1 MSHFLALSDIL
12 LAFLEKTTQK
22 RWKRGL
28 ANASQQDFTASI
40 PLFTKKSHF
49 AETKNYFTE
58 TKKLRRFL
66 PQTEKS
72 TQFLFYG
79 RNYWIFA
86 IECGAPSTKNLSD
99 FSLDDEV
106 NVAVQRLLYLFIF
119 PVIEQRNSLVVQTL
133 HGLLSIGDA
142 TIFQREINHG

>member
-1 MSHFLALSDIL
+1 MIFLPALLRKNDS
-12 LAFLEKTTQK
+12 K

-49 AETKNYFTE
+49 AEA
-58 TKKLRRFL
+58 KKLRRFL

-72 TQFLFYG
+72 TQFLFFG
-79 RNYWIFA
+79 RNYWVFA
-86 IECGAPSTKNLSD
+86 IECGSPSTKNLSD
-99 FSLDDEV
+99 FSLNDEV
-106 NVAVQRLLYLFIF
+106 NVAVQRLLDLFIF
-119 PVIEQRNSLVVQTL
+119 PGIEQRNSLVVQTL

>member
-12 LAFLEKTTQK
+12 LAFLEKKTQNV
-22 RWKRGL
+22 G
-28 ANASQQDFTASI
+28 NAGWQTLPNKTFTASI
-40 PLFTKKSHF
+40 PLFTKKAISLKQK
-49 AETKNYFTE
+49 TISLKQ
-58 TKKLRRFL
+58 KLRRFL

-72 TQFLFYG
+72 TQFLFFG

-106 NVAVQRLLYLFIF
+106 NVAVQRLLDLFIF
-119 PVIEQRNSLVVQTL
+119 PVIKQRNSFVMQTL

>member
-12 LAFLEKTTQK
+12 LALLRKNDSK

-40 PLFTKKSHF
+40 PLFTKKTISLKQK
-49 AETKNYFTE
+49 AISLKP
-58 TKKLRRFL
+58 KKLRRFL

-72 TQFLFYG
+72 TQFLFFG
-79 RNYWIFA
+79 RSYWIFA
-86 IECGAPSTKNLSD
+86 IECSTPSTKNLSD
-99 FSLDDEV
+99 FSLNDEV
-106 NVAVQRLLYLFIF
+106 NVAVQRLLDLFIF
-119 PVIEQRNSLVVQTL
+119 PVVEQRNSLVVQTL

>member
-12 LAFLEKTTQK
+12 LAFFRKKDSK

-28 ANASQQDFTASI
+28 ANASQQDFYRFHPA
-40 PLFTKKSHF
+40 FHEKNHF
-49 AETKNYFTE
+49 AEAKNISLKQKNCVGFFL
-58 TKKLRRFL
+58 KRRNRRNFL
-66 PQTEKS
+66 C
-72 TQFLFYG
+72 YG
-79 RNYWIFA
+79 RIYWVLA
-86 IECGAPSTKNLSD
+86 IECGTPSTKNLSD

-106 NVAVQRLLYLFIF
+106 NVAVQRLLDLFIF
-119 PVIEQRNSLVVQTL
+119 PVIKQRNSFVVQTL

>member
-1 MSHFLALSDIL
+1 M
-12 LAFLEKTTQK
+12 
-22 RWKRGL
+22 

-40 PLFTKKSHF
+40 PLFTKKAISLKQKNHF
-49 AETKNYFTE
+49 AEAKNHFTE

-72 TQFLFYG
+72 TQFFFFG
-79 RNYWIFA
+79 RSYWIFA
-86 IECGAPSTKNLSD
+86 IECGSPSTKNLSD
-99 FSLDDEV
+99 FSLDDEI
-106 NVAVQRLLYLFIF
+106 NVAVQRLLNLFIF

>member
-40 PLFTKKSHF
+40 PLFTKKAISLKQKTISLKQK
-49 AETKNYFTE
+49 AISLKP
-58 TKKLRRFL
+58 KKLRRFL

-72 TQFLFYG
+72 TQFLFFG
-79 RNYWIFA
+79 RNYWVFA
-86 IECGAPSTKNLSD
+86 IECGSPSTKNLSD
-99 FSLDDEV
+99 FLLDDEV

-119 PVIEQRNSLVVQTL
+119 PVVE
-133 HGLLSIGDA
+133 
-142 TIFQREINHG
+142 

>member
-1 MSHFLALSDIL
+1 METRVGERFPTRLYRFHP
-12 LAFLEKTTQK
+12 AFHE
-22 RWKRGL
+22 
-28 ANASQQDFTASI
+28 
-40 PLFTKKSHF
+40 KSHF
-49 AETKNYFTE
+49 AEAKNISLKQKNHFTE
-58 TKKLRRFL
+58 AKKLRRFL

-72 TQFLFYG
+72 TQFLFFG

-106 NVAVQRLLYLFIF
+106 NVAVQRLLDLFIF
-119 PVIEQRNSLVVQTL
+119 PGIEQRNSLVVQTL

>member
-1 MSHFLALSDIL
+1 M
-12 LAFLEKTTQK
+12 
-22 RWKRGL
+22 

-49 AETKNYFTE
+49 AEAKTISLKQKNCVGFFL
-58 TKKLRRFL
+58 KRRN
-66 PQTEKS
+66 QRS
-72 TQFLFYG
+72 FLFFG
-79 RNYWIFA
+79 RIYWVFA
-86 IECGAPSTKNLSD
+86 IECGSPSTKSLSD
-99 FSLDDEV
+99 FSLDDEI
-106 NVAVQRLLYLFIF
+106 NVAVQRLLDLFIF